1 MYTKYIPSSGPPGTA
16 FYRLPRQPRLS
27 VLSVIRPTLLI
38 FPLSFT
44 FTFTSLYTP
53 TILFFSYNQ
62 RDVHC
67 FCPKPYFYP
76 VKATPSFK
84 LSPHPLSKSSLV
96 MTVDCCGMQW
106 NLLES
111 IHWLAYRLSQW
122 PPDERY
128 LPSLRVS
135 NTCVRRNAGYPLAR
149 LHPDKNQT
157 R

>member
-1 MYTKYIPSSGPPGTA
+1 MYPPSGPPGTA

-27 VLSVIRPTLLI
+27 VSSVIRPTLLI

-84 LSPHPLSKSSLV
+84 LSHPLSKSSFV
-96 MTVDCCGMQW
+96 MTVAVECSKISW
-106 NLLES
+106 NQS
-111 IHWLAYRLSQW
+111 IDSHIDSHNG
-122 PPDERY
+122 PPTNSIFR
-128 LPSLRVS
+128 P
-135 NTCVRRNAGYPLAR
+135 
-149 LHPDKNQT
+149 
-157 R
+157 